1 LGSSLAGGG
10 GPAGSGGGVCHLP
23 RFVAAF
29 TTAGT
34 SSATGFFRLGGR
46 L

>member
-1 LGSSLAGGG
+1 LAGGG

-23 RFVAAF
+23 RLVVAF
-29 TTAGT
+29 TTSGT
-34 SSATGFFRLGGR
+34 SIATGFFRLGGR